1 MTTVGQAIT
10 AIYSLFVITA
20 LIVTDLKGAIKN
32 KNEGWITVILIP
44 VFILLI
50 NIVWRG

>member
-10 AIYSLFVITA
+10 ALYSLLVITA
-20 LIVTDLKGAIKN
+20 LIVTDLKGCIKN
-32 KNEGWITVILIP
+32 KNEGWITVFLIP

-50 NIVWRG
+50 NIVWG